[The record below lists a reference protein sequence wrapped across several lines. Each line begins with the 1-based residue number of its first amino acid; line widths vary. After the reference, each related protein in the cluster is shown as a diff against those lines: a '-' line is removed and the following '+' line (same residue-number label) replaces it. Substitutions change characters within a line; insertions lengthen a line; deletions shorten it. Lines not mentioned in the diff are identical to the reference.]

1 MLQRTFLSS
10 LAIGLVGASLSSVAS
25 AQPGRATTLQ
35 PTAGN
40 PLELRAG
47 NTPIRVSLVADGIV
61 GPWDIEFLPDGAILV
76 NEMSGRM
83 RIIRDGV
90 LKPQP
95 VWVSP
100 SPSGNDV
107 LHGIAVHPDFADNG
121 WVYVSYMKAMEDD
134 PGQVTAAVSRGRLVD
149 DRLVDVEE
157 IFVADAWGPARMAFT
172 GRMQFGPDN
181 TLYMTIGDRDGLCC
195 GPVDDN
201 SVRIRAQRLSNH
213 IGKTLR
219 ITDEGGV
226 PVDNPFVGDP
236 DALPEIFTYGNR
248 NGYGLEFH
256 PETGELW
263 QLEIGPMGGDEINI
277 LVPGGNYGWPL
288 VSMGRNYSGTLVSEQ
303 PWYRAGMIN
312 PRVFWVPAISPA
324 SIEFYTGDAFPEWQ
338 GSLFVGALSGQHV
351 ERLTFGNGGQAE
363 AREEFLDEM
372 GLRFRDIEQGP
383 DGLIYLATE
392 VRYGSGNPDGTVI
405 RLEPAG
411 R

>member
-1 MLQRTFLSS
+1 MRQRSLLSS
-10 LAIGLVGASLSSVAS
+10 FLLGLVGLGLSSAVS
-25 AQPGRATTLQ
+25 AQPGAASTLQ
-35 PTAGN
+35 PTADR

-47 NTPIRVSLVADGIV
+47 NLPIRVALVADGLI
-61 GPWDIEFLPDGAILV
+61 GPWDIEFLPDGALLV

-83 RIIRDGV
+83 RIVRDGV
-90 LKPQP
+90 LEPEP

-107 LHGIAVHPDFADNG
+107 LHGIAVHPDFETNG
-121 WVYVSYMKAMEDD
+121 WVYVSYMKAADDD
-134 PGQVTAAVSRGRLVD
+134 PGMVTAAVSRGRLVD

-201 SVRIRAQRLSNH
+201 SVRIRAQSLEDH

-219 ITDEGGV
+219 LTEDGGV
-226 PVDNPFVGDP
+226 PSDNPFVNTP
-236 DALPEIFTYGNR
+236 NAKPEIFTYGNR

-303 PWYRAGMIN
+303 PWYREGMIN

-351 ERLTFGNGGQAE
+351 ERLTFGRSGQAE
-363 AREEFLDEM
+363 GREEFLDEM

-383 DGLIYLATE
+383 DGYLYLATE
-392 VRYGSGNPDGTVI
+392 VRYGSGSPDGAVI

-411 R
+411 Q

>member
-1 MLQRTFLSS
+1 MLQRVFLTS
-10 LAIGLVGASLSSVAS
+10 LAIGLVGSNLSSVAL
-25 AQPGRATTLQ
+25 AQSGRTATLQ

-47 NTPIRVSLVADGIV
+47 NTPIRVSLVADGII
-61 GPWDIEFLPDGAILV
+61 GPWDIEFLPDGALLV

-90 LKPQP
+90 LQPDP

-107 LHGIAVHPDFADNG
+107 LHGIAVHPDFDRNR
-121 WVYVSYMKAMEDD
+121 WVYVSYMKAMDDD
-134 PGQVTAAVSRGRLVD
+134 PGLVTAAVSRGRLVD

-181 TLYMTIGDRDGLCC
+181 TLYMTVGDRDGLCC

-201 SVRIRAQRLSNH
+201 SVRIRAQSLSNH

-226 PVDNPFVGDP
+226 PADNPFVNDP
-236 DALPEIFTYGNR
+236 DALPEIYTYGNR

-256 PETGELW
+256 PDTGELW

-303 PWYRAGMIN
+303 PWYRPGMIN

-324 SIEFYTGDAFPEWQ
+324 SIEFYTGDAFSEWQ

-351 ERLTFGNGGQAE
+351 ERLTFGGGGQAE
-363 AREEFLDEM
+363 GRQEFLAEM

-392 VRYGSGNPDGTVI
+392 VRYGSGSPDGTVI
-405 RLEPAG
+405 RIEPAN
-411 R
+411 

>member
-1 MLQRTFLSS
+1 MLQRLSLSS
-10 LAIGLVGASLSSVAS
+10 FLIGLVGVGLSSVVS
-25 AQPGRATTLQ
+25 AQPGRANVML
-35 PTAGN
+35 PTADS

-47 NTPIRVSLVADGIV
+47 NMPIRVVLVADGIT
-61 GPWDIEFLPDGAILV
+61 GPWDIEFLPDGALLV
-76 NEMSGRM
+76 NEMNGRM

-90 LKPQP
+90 LKSEP

-107 LHGIAVHPDFADNG
+107 LHGIAVHPNFENTS
-121 WVYVSYMKAMEDD
+121 WVYVSYMKAMDDD
-134 PGQVTAAVSRGRLVD
+134 PGMMTAAVSRGRLVND
-149 DRLVDVEE
+149 QLVDVEE

-201 SVRIRAQRLSNH
+201 SVRIRAQSLEDH

-219 ITDEGGV
+219 LTEDGGV
-226 PVDNPFVGDP
+226 PSDNPFVNNP
-236 DALPEIFTYGNR
+236 NAKPEIFSYGNR

-288 VSMGRNYSGTLVSEQ
+288 VSMGRNYSGSLVSDQ
-303 PWYRAGMIN
+303 PWYREGMIN

-324 SIEFYTGDAFPEWQ
+324 SIEFYTGDAFPQWQ

-351 ERLTFGNGGQAE
+351 ERLTFGQGGQAE
-363 AREEFLDEM
+363 GRQEFLGEM

-383 DGLIYLATE
+383 DGYIYLATE
-392 VRYGSGNPDGTVI
+392 VRYGSGSPDGTVI
-405 RLEPAG
+405 RLEPAEQ
-411 R
+411 

>member
-1 MLQRTFLSS
+1 MLQRLMLSS
-10 LAIGLVGASLSSVAS
+10 LAIGLVGSGLASVAS

-35 PTAGN
+35 PTADN

-47 NTPIRVSLVADGIV
+47 NMPIRVSLVADGII
-61 GPWDIEFLPDGAILV
+61 GPWDIEFLPDGALLV

-90 LKPQP
+90 LQPDP

-107 LHGIAVHPDFADNG
+107 LHGIAVHPDFDDNG
-121 WVYVSYMKAMEDD
+121 FVYVSYMKAMDDD
-134 PGQVTAAVSRGRLVD
+134 PGQVTAAVSRGRLVN

-181 TLYMTIGDRDGLCC
+181 TLYMTVGDRDGLCC

-201 SVRIRAQRLSNH
+201 SVRIRAQSLSNH

-219 ITDEGGV
+219 LTDEGGV
-226 PVDNPFVGDP
+226 PSDNPFVDNP

-256 PETGELW
+256 PEIGELW

-303 PWYRAGMIN
+303 PWYRPGMIN

-324 SIEFYTGDAFPEWQ
+324 SIEFYTGDAFPDWQ

-351 ERLTFGNGGQAE
+351 ERLTFGGGGQAE
-363 AREEFLDEM
+363 GRQEFLAEM

-392 VRYGSGNPDGTVI
+392 VRYGSGSPDGTVI

-411 R
+411 Q

>member
-1 MLQRTFLSS
+1 MPQRSSLSS
-10 LAIGLVGASLSSVAS
+10 LLICLVAAGLSSAVS
-25 AQPGRATTLQ
+25 AQPDRADTLQ
-35 PTAGN
+35 PTADS

-47 NTPIRVSLVADGIV
+47 NTPIRVVLVADGIV
-61 GPWDIEFLPDGAILV
+61 GPWDIEFLPDGALLV

-83 RIIRDGV
+83 RIIRDGA
-90 LKPQP
+90 LKTEP

-107 LHGIAVHPDFADNG
+107 LHGIAVHPDFETNG
-121 WVYVSYMKAMEDD
+121 FVYVSYMRAMVDD
-134 PGQVTAAVSRGRLVD
+134 PEMLTAAVSRGRLVD

-172 GRMQFGPDN
+172 GRMRFGPDGMI
-181 TLYMTIGDRDGLCC
+181 YMTIGDRDGLCC

-201 SVRIRAQRLSNH
+201 SVRMRAQSLQDH
-213 IGKTLR
+213 VGKTLR
-219 ITDEGGV
+219 LTEDGGV
-226 PVDNPFVGDP
+226 PADNPFVDTP
-236 DALPEIFTYGNR
+236 NAKPEIFTYGNR

-263 QLEIGPMGGDEINI
+263 QLEIGPMGGDEINV

-288 VSMGRNYSGTLVSEQ
+288 VSMGRNYSGSLVSDQ
-303 PWYRAGMIN
+303 PWYREGMIN

-324 SIEFYTGDAFPEWQ
+324 SIEFYTGDAFPDWQ

-351 ERLTFGNGGQAE
+351 ERLTFGRPGQAE
-363 AREEFLDEM
+363 GREEFLDEM

-383 DGLIYLATE
+383 DGYLYMATE
-392 VRYGSGNPDGTVI
+392 VRYGSGSPDGSVI

-411 R
+411 Q